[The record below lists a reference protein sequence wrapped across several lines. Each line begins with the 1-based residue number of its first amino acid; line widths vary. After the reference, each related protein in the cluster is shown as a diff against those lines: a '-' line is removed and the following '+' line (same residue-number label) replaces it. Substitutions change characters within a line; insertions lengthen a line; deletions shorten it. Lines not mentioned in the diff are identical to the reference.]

1 MEDWREIE
9 GYEGI
14 YSVSN
19 LGRVRRDSGGIG
31 SKKGRIL
38 RPGCQKDGSRNVMLS
53 RDSRPKNHLVHRL
66 VAAAFLPT
74 APTPNSRIQHIDGDK
89 SNNTPAN
96 LRWQTVSEM
105 LFRQVESGTQHGRH
119 HGRQSALSDLQIL
132 AIRADHRTER
142 EVAKDYGIAPGTVG
156 QIRRRKTHT
165 HLPPRE
171 GDYQSSDRQ
180 LRLTDDQVRA
190 IRRDTRDNA
199 VIAHELGCSSM
210 SIWAIRTLRAYAHV
224 PDEAEPPPPPL
235 VSVDGYTPPDTCKLE
250 INGAVAEMLL
260 PNGHRAYLDTA
271 DIPLVQGYRWYA
283 RKGKGTYY
291 VSTRM
296 RTSDG
301 RVYSLDMHRVLM
313 TPTDGLVVDHI
324 STDGLD
330 NRRANLRLATV
341 AQNNL
346 NSRVRSDNVSGLKGA
361 FFNRR
366 KGNYYSRIKVD
377 GRNIW
382 LGNFTTAEDA
392 AEAYAKASVMYHGE
406 FGRSYLDD

>member
-156 QIRRRKTHT
+156 QIRRRETHT
-165 HLPPRE
+165 HLPPRD

-190 IRRDTRDNA
+190 IRRDKRDNA
-199 VIAHELGCSSM
+199 VIAQELGCSSM

-224 PDEAEPPPPPL
+224 QDEAEPPPTPQ
-235 VSVDGYTPPDTCKLE
+235 VSVDKPTLPEMCKFE
-250 INGAVAEMLL
+250 IKGAVAEMLL

-271 DIPLVQGYRWYA
+271 DIPLVQGYRWFA
-283 RKGKGTYY
+283 RKGKSTRY

-301 RVYSLDMHRVLM
+301 KVYSLDLHRLLM
-313 TPTDGLVVDHI
+313 DPPEGLVVDHI

-346 NSRVRSDNVSGLKGA
+346 NSRVRSDSVSGLKGA
-361 FFNRR
+361 FFNRK
-366 KGNYYSRIKVD
+366 KGNYYSSIKVD
-377 GRNIW
+377 GRKIR
-382 LGNFTTAEDA
+382 LGSFLTAKEA
-392 AEAYAKASVMYHGE
+392 ADAYAKASQIYHGE